1 MHESGMR
8 QNGALSDTGEGPR
21 ERLVRCGVEA
31 LRDEELLAVVLGTGY
46 KGCHVLQ
53 VAREIVERHPP
64 SALFDLK
71 PDELARL
78 KGVGRA
84 KAGVLL
90 AACELARRG
99 LRLGL
104 GVLPVV
110 SSPTDTLGLLAE
122 IKDQRREHFVC
133 MYLNARNQVIRR
145 ETVSIGSLSAAIVH
159 PREVFLAAV
168 QLSAASCILAHN
180 HPSGDVSPSREDIEL
195 TRRLEQAGAILGID
209 VLDHIIIGAEDFFSF
224 REKGLVGGDR
234 RVD

>member
-1 MHESGMR
+1 MLLTI
-8 QNGALSDTGEGPR
+8 ALSLFAAPPAPQA
-21 ERLVRCGVEA
+21 EA
-31 LRDEELLAVVLGTGY
+31 RNDEWTP
-46 KGCHVLQ
+46 
-53 VAREIVERHPP
+53 REIVARHPP
-64 SALFDLK
+64 ADLLHLE

-99 LRLGL
+99 LSLGL

-110 SSPTDTLGLLAE
+110 SSPRETLGLLAE

-145 ETVSIGSLSAAIVH
+145 ETVSIGSLSASIVH
-159 PREVFLAAV
+159 PREVFLEAV
-168 QLSAASCILAHN
+168 RLSAASCILAHN
-180 HPSGDVSPSREDIEL
+180 HPSGDVTPSRDDIAL
-195 TRRLEQAGAILGID
+195 TRRLEQAGGILGIE
-209 VLDHIIIGAEDFFSF
+209 VLDHIIIGSEDFFSF
-224 REKGLVGGDR
+224 REKGLVGGGR